1 MAGRQQLLAKLAAMV
16 LPVLVSLSADAHA
29 TDSGS
34 QKTDLSNL
42 KNWGYQLQNLDVD
55 QAARMPHD
63 LLVVD
68 YSKDGTE
75 AGALTRSELQRLKR
89 RPDGTR
95 RVVLAYLSIGEAE
108 DYRYYW
114 KMRWKLVGPAWL
126 GPENDEW
133 RGNYLV
139 RYWMPEWQKIILD
152 DQAGYLA
159 KVIRVGFD
167 GVYLDRVD
175 AYAEWAADHTDARK
189 HMIEFVIKLSKHAK
203 SMSKE
208 FLIFV
213 QNAEELLM
221 DPTYV
226 THLDGI
232 AKEDMLFGA
241 ADRSKPN
248 SKSLQ
253 ASHIKYLKI
262 ARRNNK
268 PVLVVEYLPEDPAIL
283 KNTVLK
289 IRNLRFIPYT
299 SKRAL
304 DELFLPPE

>member
-1 MAGRQQLLAKLAAMV
+1 MAGRQQLLAKLALMV
-16 LPVLVSLSADAHA
+16 LPVLVLLWAHA
-29 TDSGS
+29 RATDKGS
-34 QKTDLSNL
+34 KIDLRNL
-42 KNWGYQLQNLDVD
+42 QSWGYQLQNLDIE

-68 YSKDGTE
+68 YSRDGTE
-75 AGALTRSELQRLKR
+75 AGALTRSELERLKR

-95 RVVLAYLSIGEAE
+95 RIVLAYLSIGEAE

-114 KMRWKLVGPAWL
+114 RPRWKLIGPAWL
-126 GPENDEW
+126 GRENNEW

-139 RYWMPEWQKIILD
+139 RYWMPEWQEIILGD
-152 DQAGYLA
+152 NSGYLA
-159 KVIRVGFD
+159 KIIRAGFD

-175 AYAEWAADHTDARK
+175 AYAEWAADNDDARK
-189 HMIEFVIKLSKHAK
+189 TMIEFVTKLSRSAK
-203 SMSKE
+203 SKNKE

-213 QNAEELLM
+213 QNAEELLL
-221 DPTYV
+221 DQSYV

-253 ASHIKYLKI
+253 AFHIKHLKI

-268 PVLVVEYLPEDPAIL
+268 PVLVVEYLPEDPVML
-283 KNTVLK
+283 KKTVLK
-289 IRNLRFIPYT
+289 IRNLKFIPYT